1 MKLILAM
8 VAAIVTMLLS
18 FNPLIAAIVAIIVW
32 RVSPLPAM
40 AAGGAIGA
48 VLKAR

>member
-1 MKLILAM
+1 MRYQGWRELAAAFLKLGAM
-8 VAAIVTMLLS
+8 S
-18 FNPLIAAIVAIIVW
+18 YGGPAIIAW

-48 VLKAR
+48 MLKAR

>member
-1 MKLILAM
+1 MLPNAVLDLTTVILTLAT
-8 VAAIVTMLLS
+8 VVAIV
-18 FNPLIAAIVAIIVW
+18 VW

-40 AAGGAIGA
+40 AAGGVVGA

>member
-1 MKLILAM
+1 
-8 VAAIVTMLLS
+8 VAIV
-18 FNPLIAAIVAIIVW
+18 VW